1 MNRIL
6 AIASLSIASLALS
19 AGASAQ
25 QLKANIPFDFTVGNT
40 TMPAGEYTIS
50 SSVRDFVD
58 LRNADRTLMATVGG
72 IHSYDEAKSKSGGE
86 LVFARYGDQ
95 YFLDSVLC
103 PSVGALN
110 LDITKSKAEKKARV
124 HSLEAKTS
132 SEGLKT
138 LVAMR

>member
-19 AGASAQ
+19 AAASAQ

-50 SSVRDFVD
+50 SPIRNFID
-58 LRNADRTLMATVGG
+58 LRSANRALMATVGG
-72 IHSYDEAKSKSGGE
+72 NQSYDEAKANSRGE
-86 LVFARYGDQ
+86 LVFTRYGNQ

-103 PSVGALN
+103 PGVSALN
-110 LDITKSKAEKKARV
+110 LDITKSKAEKRAHVR
-124 HSLEAKTS
+124 SLEAKTDN
-132 SEGLKT
+132 EGLKT

>member
-6 AIASLSIASLALS
+6 AIASLTIATLALS
-19 AGASAQ
+19 TSAFAQ
-25 QLKANIPFDFTVGNT
+25 QLKANIPFEFTVGNT

-50 SSVRDFVD
+50 SSTRNVVD
-58 LRNADRTLMATVGG
+58 LKSANRTLMATVGG
-72 IHSYDEAKSKSGGE
+72 SQSYVEKKSNSAGE
-86 LVFARYGDQ
+86 LVFAKYGDQ

-110 LDITKSKAEKKARV
+110 LDLAQGKAEHRAHAR
-124 HSLEAKTS
+124 SLEAKLS
-132 SEGLKT
+132 SEGQKT

>member
-6 AIASLSIASLALS
+6 AIASLTIATLAPS
-19 AGASAQ
+19 AGAFAQ

-50 SSVRDFVD
+50 SPLRNFVD
-58 LRNADRTLMATVGG
+58 LRSANRTLMATVGG
-72 IHSYDEAKSKSGGE
+72 NQSYIEKKSSSAGE
-86 LVFARYGDQ
+86 LIFARYGDQ

-110 LDITKSKAEKKARV
+110 LDIAKSKAENRARAR
-124 HSLEAKTS
+124 SLEAKIP
-132 SEGLKT
+132 SEGQKT

>member
-6 AIASLSIASLALS
+6 AIASLTIATLAS
-19 AGASAQ
+19 GAGAFAQ

-40 TMPAGEYTIS
+40 TMPAGEYTIWS
-50 SSVRDFVD
+50 PSRNFVD
-58 LRNADRTLMATVGG
+58 LRSTDHGSTATIVGNQ
-72 IHSYDEAKSKSGGE
+72 SYYEAKSKSGGE

-103 PSVGALN
+103 PGVSALN
-110 LDITKSKAEKKARV
+110 LDIAKGKAEKRAHTRA
-124 HSLEAKTS
+124 LEANIS
-132 SEGLKT
+132 NEGLKT

>member
-6 AIASLSIASLALS
+6 AIASLSIATLAPS
-19 AGASAQ
+19 AGAFAQ

-50 SSVRDFVD
+50 SPVRNFVD
-58 LRNADRTLMATVGG
+58 LRSADRSVMATVGG
-72 IHSYDEAKSKSGGE
+72 NQSYDEAKSSSGGE
-86 LVFARYGDQ
+86 LVFAKYGDH

-103 PSVGALN
+103 HNVSALN
-110 LDITKSKAEKKARV
+110 LDITKSKAEKSARV
-124 HSLEAKTS
+124 HYLEAKTS
-132 SEGLKT
+132 NEGQKT

>member
-6 AIASLSIASLALS
+6 AIASLSLATLAPS
-19 AGASAQ
+19 AGAFAQ

-40 TMPAGEYTIS
+40 TMPAGEYTIWS
-50 SSVRDFVD
+50 PVRNFVD
-58 LRNADRTLMATVGG
+58 LRNADHGSTATIVGNQS
-72 IHSYDEAKSKSGGE
+72 HHEAKAKSGGE
-86 LVFARYGDQ
+86 LVFARYGNQ

-103 PSVGALN
+103 PGVSALN
-110 LDITKSKAEKKARV
+110 LDIAKGKAEKKAHTR
-124 HSLEAKTS
+124 SLEAKNS

>member
-6 AIASLSIASLALS
+6 AIATLSIASLAPS
-19 AGASAQ
+19 AGAFAQ

-50 SSVRDFVD
+50 SSHRNFVD
-58 LRNADRTLMATVGG
+58 LRSANRTLMATVGG
-72 IHSYDEAKSKSGGE
+72 SQSYNEAKSSSGGE

-95 YFLDSVLC
+95 YFLDTVLC
-103 PSVGALN
+103 PSVNALN
-110 LDITKSKAEKKARV
+110 LDITKGKAEKRAHTR
-124 HSLEAKTS
+124 SLEAKIRN
-132 SEGLKT
+132 EGQKT

>member
-6 AIASLSIASLALS
+6 AIATLSIASLAPS
-19 AGASAQ
+19 AGAFAQ

-40 TMPAGEYTIS
+40 TMPAGEYTVS
-50 SSVRDFVD
+50 SSHRNFVD
-58 LRNADRTLMATVGG
+58 LKSADRTLMATVGG
-72 IHSYDEAKSKSGGE
+72 SQSYNEAKSSSGGE
-86 LVFARYGDQ
+86 LVFARYGDH

-103 PSVGALN
+103 HNVSALN
-110 LDITKSKAEKKARV
+110 LDITKSKAEKSARV
-124 HSLEAKTS
+124 HSLEAKSS